1 LISYSFFAQIAGNK
15 LGGRALVT
23 TRRYLLRLIA
33 VAAVGLCLT
42 PSFAR
47 DESKG
52 PLVFAAASLKDAL
65 DAINAAWSKES
76 GKSAVIS
83 YAGSSVLAKQI
94 EEGAPADVFIS
105 ADLDWMDYLAK
116 RNLIKPG
123 TRFNLLGNTLVL
135 IAPKDSSLEAKIVPD
150 FPLAALIGDGKLAM
164 ANTESVPAGKYGKAA
179 LTKLGIWDSIKD
191 KIAQAENVR
200 AALLLVSRGEAP
212 LGIVYAT
219 DANADPNVKVL
230 GTFPADTHKPIVYPA
245 AVLAKSRSAD
255 AQAFV
260 TFLKT
265 DTAHKLFQD
274 QGFTVLAEGA
284 VEGFAVLA
292 EVPAQ

>member
-1 LISYSFFAQIAGNK
+1 
-15 LGGRALVT
+15 
-23 TRRYLLRLIA
+23 LLRLIA

-83 YAGSSVLAKQI
+83 YAGSSMLAKQI
-94 EEGAPADVFIS
+94 VEGAPADVFIS
-105 ADLDWMDYLAK
+105 ADLDWMDYLAE

-150 FPLAALIGDGKLAM
+150 FPLSALIGDGKLAM

-179 LTKLGIWDSIKD
+179 LTKLGIWDSVKD

-230 GTFPADTHKPIVYPA
+230 GTFPADTHKPIIYPA
-245 AVLAKSRSAD
+245 AVLARSRSAD

-265 DTAHKLFQD
+265 DKANKLFQD

-284 VEGFAVLA
+284 VEGFAMLA
-292 EVPAQ
+292 EAPAQ